1 MSTPPIL
8 DAAAARDRL
17 PGLTVVD
24 VRTPAEYASGH
35 VPGAHNVPLDA
46 LARAVPAL
54 KAAAARG
61 ELLLVCQSG
70 NRSATAR
77 DRLAAHGV
85 PALDLAGGTSG
96 WAAAGHPLDRPAGA
110 PARAVWAMDR
120 QVRLTAGSL
129 VLLGLLVHPAFQLLS
144 AAIAGGLVF
153 SALTNT
159 CGMALMLGKLPHNR
173 PTTTAPDLTTTLT
186 RLSDPRK

>member
-77 DRLAAHGV
+77 DRLAA
-85 PALDLAGGTSG
+85 
-96 WAAAGHPLDRPAGA
+96 
-110 PARAVWAMDR
+110 
-120 QVRLTAGSL
+120 
-129 VLLGLLVHPAFQLLS
+129 
-144 AAIAGGLVF
+144 
-153 SALTNT
+153 
-159 CGMALMLGKLPHNR
+159 
-173 PTTTAPDLTTTLT
+173 PDLITTLT
-186 RLSDPRK
+186 HLSDPGK